1 LFNNSLNETDQLFTW
16 LYNKGKLFCS
26 LYKTGKLFCSLYK
39 TGKLDEQRINDTLDR
54 YRFVQSLEFVI
65 SNKIKKIGNA
75 VIKKNLLF

>member
-16 LYNKGKLFCS
+16 LYN
-26 LYKTGKLFCSLYK
+26 TGKLFCSLYK

-54 YRFVQSLEFVI
+54 YRFVQSLEFAI

-75 VIKKNLLF
+75 VIKKKQNILF